1 MPDIL
6 SIPTISTSY
15 VDVELDPRPATPT
28 QQVQSQLASGW
39 QPWQDVLLLRYGL
52 LGSPSDA
59 QDRLPPLETLPSPR
73 ATGLRPPNS
82 RGFDR
87 QFLLKEGTH
96 PVVAPA
102 TPELS
107 TLEIPLSRDTA
118 SVRNAWKDLS
128 AGRWPLADEVR
139 VADFLAAMDYPL
151 ARVEPGQI
159 ALRTAA
165 GPSPFGKA
173 GAQLMHIAVAAGDVP
188 TKQRS
193 PVYLTVALDIS
204 SSMNLGGRMDAAR
217 GSLLTMLDHLGPE
230 DRLSLLLFNERHD
243 FEIAAVG
250 REQIVELRRMLTT
263 LRGSGGTNLAA
274 AMQRAASL
282 AMGEVTHPDMQRKL
296 VLLTDGRANLSP
308 DTAET
313 LGELMGDLRTR
324 GLQWTIIDLSE
335 GVEPD
340 AQLLA
345 LGRAS
350 QASFHRAQEQEACRW
365 LVTEELLGRSTVLAS
380 DVSLTVTFDPRAV
393 ASYRLIGHEP
403 SRLAGLAPAEVTLD
417 LHAGEVAGGVIEIWL
432 RPNSHDDVA
441 VATVQWREPATGE
454 IQKKQRRISRLQFAS
469 SFAEAPLA
477 LQAAAIAAATGEAL
491 KQSPFLE
498 PRARGLEHVRQLA
511 GRVNPRLAEQEG
523 YRQFVSLIEAAER
536 FRTQHLV
543 PYSTED

>member
-1 MPDIL
+1 
-6 SIPTISTSY
+6 
-15 VDVELDPRPATPT
+15 
-28 QQVQSQLASGW
+28 
-39 QPWQDVLLLRYGL
+39 
-52 LGSPSDA
+52 
-59 QDRLPPLETLPSPR
+59 
-73 ATGLRPPNS
+73 
-82 RGFDR
+82 
-87 QFLLKEGTH
+87 
-96 PVVAPA
+96 
-102 TPELS
+102 
-107 TLEIPLSRDTA
+107 LEIPLSRDTA

-417 LHAGEVAGGVIEIWL
+417 LHAGEDAGGVIEVWL

-441 VATVQWREPATGE
+441 VASVQWREPATGE

-491 KQSPFLE
+491 KQSPFQE
-498 PRARGLEHVRQLA
+498 PRSRGLEHVRQLA